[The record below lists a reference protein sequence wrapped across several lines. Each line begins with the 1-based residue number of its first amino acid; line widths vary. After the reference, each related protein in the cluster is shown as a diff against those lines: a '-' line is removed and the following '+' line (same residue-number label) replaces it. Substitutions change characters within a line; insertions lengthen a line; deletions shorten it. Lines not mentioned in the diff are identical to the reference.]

1 MHTLPIINKTNAA
14 ALWASVLLTLAIAV
28 TPTFAAAKKPNLP
41 INIQSNNASFNQ
53 NTGRSVYQGNVKLTR
68 GGLTLTGN
76 KLVLTHTR
84 NRGQLHAVLTG
95 SPAHIDKQPD
105 QSGSHVVTGH
115 SKQIIFDNPSHT
127 LTMQGSAYLKRADG
141 NSVRGKRIVHNLKT
155 GLTQARGGGSAKQ
168 RVKVTLQPGSQSQN
182 KSQ

>member
-1 MHTLPIINKTNAA
+1 M
-14 ALWASVLLTLAIAV
+14 ALIASILLAIAIIG
-28 TPTFAAAKKPNLP
+28 PPAMAANKKPNLP

-53 NTGRSVYQGNVKLTR
+53 NSGRSVYQGNVKLTR
-68 GGLTLTGN
+68 GGLTLTGD
-76 KLVLTHTR
+76 KLVLTHTQK
-84 NRGQLHAVLTG
+84 RGQLHAVLTG
-95 SPAHIDKQPD
+95 SPAHVDKQPD

-155 GLTQARGGGSAKQ
+155 GLTQAQGGGSAKQ
-168 RVKVTLQPGSQSQN
+168 RVKVTLQPGSQSHN